1 MVAVMLLSRM
11 IYSLLCFSVLSGL
24 LCSCGT
30 KTDAVPLPLKQSLG
44 PADKV
49 EVAYF
54 HRHRRCEACTY
65 AEERI
70 NYIVKTYFQAE
81 LESGNLTFG
90 IYDIEDKDS
99 IALAKK
105 FGALGSQ
112 LFVNRIKDGV
122 DNIRYIEEIWYWGCI
137 DNEEVFDRTV
147 SDVIERQF
155 MVRDKR
161 KCSRLCVALL

>member
-1 MVAVMLLSRM
+1 MSLRRM
-11 IYSLLCFSVLSGL
+11 IYSLICFGVLSGL
-24 LCSCGT
+24 FCSCVT
-30 KTDAVPLPLKQSLG
+30 KTDTVPLLSNQSMG

-70 NYIVKTYFQAE
+70 SYIVKTYFQAE
-81 LESGNLTFG
+81 LANGKMTFG

-99 IALAKK
+99 IALANK

-122 DNIRYIEEIWYWGCI
+122 DNIRYVEEIWYWGCI

-147 SDVIERQF
+147 SDVI
-155 MVRDKR
+155 R
-161 KCSRLCVALL
+161 KAINGEG